1 MNNNV
6 LKKIRVSAGSFVLL
20 IMLTA
25 CGGDGEVK
33 SEKDLSGG
41 LIGKWVLEYANK
53 ESGPLS
59 CENFNPIEFL
69 PGNKVIIKN
78 GTHTGQYEIFISIT
92 DPQANST
99 TESNYSDFT
108 HRIDFNFELDAELV
122 YKFSDGKLVMHI
134 THSYYGVECRF
145 AKSTEP

>member
-41 LIGKWVLEYANK
+41 LIGK
-53 ESGPLS
+53 
-59 CENFNPIEFL
+59 
-69 PGNKVIIKN
+69 
-78 GTHTGQYEIFISIT
+78 
-92 DPQANST
+92 
-99 TESNYSDFT
+99 
-108 HRIDFNFELDAELV
+108 
-122 YKFSDGKLVMHI
+122 
-134 THSYYGVECRF
+134 
-145 AKSTEP
+145 